1 MMAKPHKNDSKYKQ
15 NLEKVNF
22 LNKLKRTTNAKNAIP
37 APMFGFNRKVT
48 AKHNEAI
55 KTEMQETSCLL

>member
-1 MMAKPHKNDSKYKQ
+1 MAKPHKNDNKYRQ
-15 NLEKVNF
+15 NLLMEKF
-22 LNKLKRTTNAKNAIP
+22 LTKLNRTTIAKKAIP